1 MATSAPAIAPVLRAF
16 FNALDEAGIRWTLLR
31 PATSLASMEGDVDV
45 LVEPASLAAA
55 EAQAERLGF
64 VLVPFAPP
72 DVHAA
77 TYDEETGRF
86 VWAHVQGALRLA
98 GETVPAEVV
107 LAEAVREGE
116 ITRPGDGW
124 LLWIL
129 LLRALV
135 DTGRLPERHRDAVA
149 ALARR
154 SPAAPEPLLAR
165 ARAHGIDPTRAVELA
180 AAADWDGLRA
190 LSVHRPGPRRSR
202 ARRVARRLRSLRS
215 RRGITVAVIGP
226 DGAGKST
233 LVEALARDLP
243 LPVLVRYMGLTGGLM
258 PRAEALRVP
267 GLVFAARTGILWSRW
282 LRALG
287 HSARGGI
294 VVFERH
300 TLDGYVPSGAALG
313 PGGRLSRRL
322 QRRVVPLPDLVL
334 LLDAP
339 GRTLHER
346 SGEYDAEVLERWRAA
361 YAALARRVPH
371 LVTLDAERPPDA
383 VRRDA
388 EKHVWRRYGELRG
401 RRAGAR

>member
-1 MATSAPAIAPVLRAF
+1 MPTSAPAIAPMLRAF
-16 FNALDEAGIRWTLLR
+16 LRALDEAGIRWTLLR
-31 PATSLASMEGDVDV
+31 PVASLAAEEGDVDV
-45 LVEPASLAAA
+45 LVEPASLAAV
-55 EAQAERLGF
+55 EAHAERLGY

-77 TYDEETGRF
+77 TYDDEAGRF
-86 VWAHVQGALRLA
+86 VWLHVQGELRLA
-98 GETVPAEVV
+98 GEAFPAEDV

-116 ITRPGDGW
+116 AARPGDGW

-135 DTGRLPERHRDAVA
+135 DTGRLPERHRDAVVE
-149 ALARR
+149 LARR

-165 ARAHGIDPTRAVELA
+165 ARAHGIDPARAVELA
-180 AAADWDGLRA
+180 AAADWDGLTA
-190 LSVHRPGPRRSR
+190 LAVHRPVPRRRR
-202 ARRVARRLRSLRS
+202 ARRVARRLRSLRT
-215 RRGITVAVIGP
+215 RRGISVAVVGP

-294 VVFERH
+294 VVYERH
-300 TLDGYVPSGAALG
+300 TLDAYVPSGAALG
-313 PGGRLSRRL
+313 PAGRLSRRL

-334 LLDAP
+334 LLDAS

-346 SGEYDAEVLERWRAA
+346 SGEYDADVLERWREA
-361 YAALARRVPH
+361 YAALERRVPH
-371 LVTLDAERPPDA
+371 LVKLDAERPPDA